1 MLSLQL
7 FDLWCALQIPL
18 HLRKKKKNVY
28 CIENTFRSM
37 CLFLLK
43 KKKKRKQE
51 SKQGEDIWVMRIGL
65 KNAGLFPE

>member
-1 MLSLQL
+1 MPSLQL

-18 HLRKKKKNVY
+18 HLKKKKMSTALK
-28 CIENTFRSM
+28 I
-37 CLFLLK
+37 LLGACVCFYK
-43 KKKKRKQE
+43 KKKKQE